1 MKTEL
6 RQELVQTQVT
16 HVGQVNGLSAAS
28 SIRTV
33 QSLLHTSDKNLQLLL
48 RHPIGQLTDHPH
60 PLLRH
65 QLLQVLLQEE
75 SVIVAGVSGV
85 VVCLQTNLCSP
96 GIVVPWLRGLMMI
109 CLVMI
114 LRMMVRC
121 LVMILM
127 MMIRCLVMILRM
139 MMRCLVMIL
148 RMILRNM
155 IQTLRWTVAVQHL
168 MKRCD
173 GSEVGVLMIMK
184 RMLWLLRFLLFM
196 S

>member
-1 MKTEL
+1 VKTEL

-16 HVGQVNGLSAAS
+16 HVGQVYGLSAAS

-75 SVIVAGVSGV
+75 SVIVAGVSGAV
-85 VVCLQTNLCSP
+85 ICLETNLCSP
-96 GIVVPWLRGLMMI
+96 GIVVPGLRGLMM
-109 CLVMI
+109 M
-114 LRMMVRC
+114 RC
-121 LVMILM
+121 LVMILMM

-139 MMRCLVMIL
+139 MMR
-148 RMILRNM
+148 
-155 IQTLRWTVAVQHL
+155 
-168 MKRCD
+168 
-173 GSEVGVLMIMK
+173 
-184 RMLWLLRFLLFM
+184 
-196 S
+196 